1 LSHNSNY
8 LSHYSNYLSHYSNYL
23 SHNSNYLSHNSNYLS
38 RNNNYLSHKSKYL
51 SHNNYLSR
59 ERTFVA
65 LKVSPV
71 EGVLGFGPSGAA
83 GHQVGVHVL
92 ELLPQSV
99 DFVLQTHQP
108 F

>member
-1 LSHNSNY
+1 LLSLIHNFCHTT
-8 LSHYSNYLSHYSNYL
+8 LFVAQQHFL
-23 SHNSNYLSHNSNYLS
+23 SHNSNYLSHN
-38 RNNNYLSHKSKYL
+38 
-51 SHNNYLSR
+51 NNYLSR
-59 ERTFVA
+59 ERTFVVV
-65 LKVSPV
+65 KVAPV